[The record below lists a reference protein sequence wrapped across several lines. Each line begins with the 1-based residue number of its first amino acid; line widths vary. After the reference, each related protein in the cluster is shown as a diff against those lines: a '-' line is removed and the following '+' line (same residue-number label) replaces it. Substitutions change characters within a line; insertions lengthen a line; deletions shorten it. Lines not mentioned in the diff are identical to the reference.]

1 MSEGLDQAA
10 RTSPLALG
18 CLNEDRKEWRARHGG
33 IWGGEEYSRRR
44 KEQVERPKAGAC
56 LLAQGVACKLLWPV
70 RRRNEGTCQQTRPV
84 AAGGRWGME
93 SHEGRARTV
102 AVNLGGMRNH
112 EWI

>member
-33 IWGGEEYSRRR
+33 MWGGEEYSRRR

-84 AAGGRWGME
+84 AAGVGGME

>member
-18 CLNEDRKEWRARHGG
+18 CLNEDGKEWRARHGG

-84 AAGGRWGME
+84 AAGGVGYGE
-93 SHEGRARTV
+93 P
-102 AVNLGGMRNH
+102 
-112 EWI
+112 

>member
-18 CLNEDRKEWRARHGG
+18 CLNEDRKEWRARHGE

-84 AAGGRWGME
+84 AAGGWGGME

>member
-84 AAGGRWGME
+84 AAAGWGVME